1 MLAMH
6 DHDPGSSNFLTR
18 SSYHLTDDMVSESVT
33 KPQQYLHQLHHH
45 HLHHHSIQQHHHQ
58 HSLHHFH
65 QQHQRLPQHDPP
77 QQPHSY
83 PHHGIESSVAHLYH
97 QSYHHPVRPNLPPQ
111 QTYSAAFPSSQ
122 YAASGSCGIYNEQE
136 EFEDVDEED
145 ISEMDDAELLQT
157 YEQYRRRFRSHA
169 PDVTSQLLH
178 FAEMVSADI
187 QKFFGRSKGHEDG
200 CDVYE
205 DKWAATKSG
214 RELYYADLLRIA
226 QGDTEPA
233 NKTTRKSFTSPST
246 SNTDQTR
253 TSRYTGKRN
262 VSAGIGP
269 LSELFQFGLQNYSTQ
284 KTNCHSRTKG
294 NHVVPGH
301 KGRVTPMQ
309 ERNLPASFWC
319 EPCSVFNN
327 QGQTESCVQPVFG
340 TVPRCEPYGDQARH
354 EMVGQNPMM
363 ATSKLPD
370 FTDLVESWQRGGG
383 GTGVTDTGHD
393 RRHQPGSSMTPHGM

>member
-45 HLHHHSIQQHHHQ
+45 HLHHLSIQQHHHQ
-58 HSLHHFH
+58 HSLHHLH

-97 QSYHHPVRPNLPPQ
+97 QSYHHPVRPNLSPQ

-214 RELYYADLLRIA
+214 RELYYSDRGSPKATQSLRTKQRGNLSLLLRL
-226 QGDTEPA
+226 P
-233 NKTTRKSFTSPST
+233 
-246 SNTDQTR
+246 TR
-253 TSRYTGKRN
+253 TRQGHP
-262 VSAGIGP
+262 GILGR
-269 LSELFQFGLQNYSTQ
+269 GM
-284 KTNCHSRTKG
+284 TKG

-309 ERNLPASFWC
+309 ERNLPASFRC

-370 FTDLVESWQRGGG
+370 FTDLVESW
-383 GTGVTDTGHD
+383 
-393 RRHQPGSSMTPHGM
+393 